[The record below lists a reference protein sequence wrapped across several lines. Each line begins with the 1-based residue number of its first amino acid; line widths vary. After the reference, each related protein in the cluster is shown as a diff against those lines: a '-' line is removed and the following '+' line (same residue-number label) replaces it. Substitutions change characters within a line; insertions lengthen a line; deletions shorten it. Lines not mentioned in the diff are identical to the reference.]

1 MHSSTLQPSLF
12 WTPANQ
18 MSNQSFAV
26 FSLGR
31 IWILAK
37 VSEDVMDEAEEDDE
51 EKTVMEEA
59 RARSL
64 IRIEHKLFVPWQL
77 THRCQQLRHAILHI
91 A

>member
-1 MHSSTLQPSLF
+1 MEE
-12 WTPANQ
+12 
-18 MSNQSFAV
+18 V
-26 FSLGR
+26 
-31 IWILAK
+31 
-37 VSEDVMDEAEEDDE
+37 EEDDKE
-51 EKTVMEEA
+51 NTVMEEA

>member
-1 MHSSTLQPSLF
+1 
-12 WTPANQ
+12 

-37 VSEDVMDEAEEDDE
+37 VSEDVMEEDDEERTMMDEVEEGDE

>member
-1 MHSSTLQPSLF
+1 ME
-12 WTPANQ
+12 
-18 MSNQSFAV
+18 
-26 FSLGR
+26 
-31 IWILAK
+31 
-37 VSEDVMDEAEEDDE
+37 EDDEGKTVMDEVEEGDE

>member
-1 MHSSTLQPSLF
+1 
-12 WTPANQ
+12 

-37 VSEDVMDEAEEDDE
+37 ETEDVMEDVEEDDKEKTVMDEVEEDDE

-77 THRCQQLRHAILHI
+77 THRCQQLRHAILYI

>member
-1 MHSSTLQPSLF
+1 
-12 WTPANQ
+12 

-37 VSEDVMDEAEEDDE
+37 ESEDVMDEVEEDDEEKAVMDEVEEGDE

>member
-1 MHSSTLQPSLF
+1 
-12 WTPANQ
+12 